1 MSIYNHIP
9 APQSFHNRSSNPPS
23 HLNLTSKQAKNWRRA
38 TKKSMFNEELRKK
51 YPPLQVKL
59 SDFQIIFVDRATCPD
74 QLQFLQ
80 EATAN
85 ASCFSIDQEST
96 LQFNPVTYQNDT
108 IPSLIQGNILDGSK
122 IIRGWGD
129 PFEELSSYVPYQM
142 FKQSQL
148 YRTRKQ
154 REESDIQSQYTTWTE
169 GWVALSGRD
178 PNMDGDNQ
186 NDEIIIHAPSLELEE
201 KGSLQKALSNTYQLL
216 LDKTW
221 TKSKWSAGLNRR
233 LATYI
238 DSILS
243 GVELDRNTIVSTSK
257 DGRI

>member
-51 YPPLQVKL
+51 YPPLQIKL
-59 SDFQIIFVDRATCPD
+59 SDFQIIFVDRTTCPD

-80 EATAN
+80 EATTN

-108 IPSLIQGNILDGSK
+108 IPSLIQVQILDQERTLAVALFECCYLPSPNSSQFQTIIQIWGNILNDSK

-129 PFEELSSYVPYQM
+129 PFEELSS
-142 FKQSQL
+142 
-148 YRTRKQ
+148 
-154 REESDIQSQYTTWTE
+154 EERDIQSQYTTWTE
-169 GWVALSGRD
+169 GWVSLSGRD

-201 KGSLQKALSNTYQLL
+201 K
-216 LDKTW
+216 
-221 TKSKWSAGLNRR
+221 
-233 LATYI
+233 
-238 DSILS
+238 
-243 GVELDRNTIVSTSK
+243 
-257 DGRI
+257 